1 MTRKDDRDVQA
12 ATETVQAS
20 ALGTFIR
27 KARQDVSMTLRD
39 VEEATNKEVSNG
51 YLSQLESG
59 KITKPSP
66 HILYALSSALS
77 ADYETLM
84 QRAGYIL
91 PKASRLQGAKH
102 GRAATFAIDNL
113 SADEENQLLDYL
125 TFLRSK
131 KK

>member
-1 MTRKDDRDVQA
+1 MAQNDGRAVEAPNDA
-12 ATETVQAS
+12 AQSNT
-20 ALGTFIR
+20 LGAFIR
-27 KARQDVSMTLRD
+27 KARQDVSMSLRE

-66 HILYALSSALS
+66 HVLYSLSSALRVN
-77 ADYETLM
+77 YETLM

-91 PKASRLQGAKH
+91 PTAQRQARAKH

-113 SADEENQLLDYL
+113 SSEEETKLLEYL
-125 TFLRSK
+125 TFLRMK